1 MEKPHKQ
8 GLPDHKR
15 CVNAGGNT
23 FSHGFRGYKGEH
35 FVLHDADETAD
46 EGDTVELVFGKFKGF
61 ISGIVGHN
69 ENMLLIRATPD
80 ALDERP
86 LERIEDIRFV
96 PLKEQVIEWYALA
109 SDEVAGIISGLHGVT
124 ADLHQEIGTL
134 ESRDDIAFAF
144 IFHDRD
150 VIGKS
155 PGHCADGQKWNA
167 LTVTFGD
174 MMGRLGR
181 TFINGS
187 AGRTGRFEHIAFA
200 R

>member
-1 MEKPHKQ
+1 MCDREGVTYHFFYDSPEKRADRYPLNATSFLEPALEKPHKQ

-69 ENMLLIRATPD
+69 KNVVVIRATPD

-96 PLKEQVIEWYALA
+96 PLKEQVI
-109 SDEVAGIISGLHGVT
+109 
-124 ADLHQEIGTL
+124 
-134 ESRDDIAFAF
+134 
-144 IFHDRD
+144 
-150 VIGKS
+150 
-155 PGHCADGQKWNA
+155 
-167 LTVTFGD
+167 
-174 MMGRLGR
+174 
-181 TFINGS
+181 
-187 AGRTGRFEHIAFA
+187 
-200 R
+200 